1 MPRTATIGPA
11 VYKRVTELTAEGKN
25 APRPSRPSPKNAA

>member
-11 VYKRVTELTAEGKN
+11 VYKRVNELVGEGQNRTDAFQTVAE
-25 APRPSRPSPKNAA
+25 